1 MRLFLASLLLLL
13 VAVPAYAG
21 FEGPTSTASV
31 TKASQVAAAPDNAG
45 CILEGNIVEK
55 AVGSSDKYTFKD
67 ASGQVLVEIDDHVFA
82 GRTVT
87 PSTKVRLTGKVD
99 TSKTKASK
107 VDVKLLEIL
116 Q

>member
-21 FEGPTSTASV
+21 FDGPNSAVSV
-31 TKASQVAAAPDNAG
+31 TKANQVATAPDNAG
-45 CILEGNIVEK
+45 CILEGMIVEK
-55 AVGSSDKYTFKD
+55 VTGSSDKYTFKD
-67 ASGQVLVEIDDHVFA
+67 ASGQVIVEIDDHVFA

-87 PSTKVRLTGKVD
+87 PSTKVKLTGKVD

-107 VDVKLLEIL
+107 VDVKMLEIL
-116 Q
+116 P